1 MELYTWLS
9 AVSTKAELISLV
21 SLVEDGTLEEL
32 FVAQCLDNDVAGQG
46 WKVGQ
51 IIVFSFSA
59 SKEVEPK
66 LQALAP
72 TINLDILDEEYFEV
86 VDDVYMLKS
95 VLFPETEAQ
104 EEQIIAQL
112 V

>member
-1 MELYTWLS
+1 MELYTWLNP
-9 AVSTKAELISLV
+9 VSTKAELISLV
-21 SLVEDGTLEEL
+21 SMVEEGALEEL
-32 FVAQCLDNDVAGQG
+32 FVAQCLDRGVAGQE
-46 WKVGQ
+46 WAAGQ
-51 IIVFSFSA
+51 IIVFSFSS
-59 SKEVEPK
+59 SKEIEPR
-66 LQALAP
+66 LQAVSVP
-72 TINLDILDEEYFEV
+72 INLDILPEEYFEV

>member
-1 MELYTWLS
+1 MEVYTWLS
-9 AVSTKAELISLV
+9 AISTKAELISLV
-21 SLVEDGTLEEL
+21 SLVEEGTLEEL
-32 FVAQCLDNDVAGQG
+32 FVAQCLDKDVAGQP

-59 SKEVEPK
+59 SKEVESK
-66 LQALAP
+66 LQAIASS
-72 TINLDILDEEYFEV
+72 INLDILGEEYFEV
-86 VDDVYMLKS
+86 IDDVYMLKS
-95 VLFPETEAQ
+95 VLFPEAEAQ